1 MRDCKDCTI
10 SVACKQFRCRDL
22 YNSTINL
29 YVGNNPCIESSG
41 GLKIAPFNL
50 AYPLLDKHAASAGLN
65 IAENHW
71 ELIHDFTEKP
81 SGESNYSIVDPSRW
95 KVEKVP
101 VEGMKE

>member
-10 SVACKQFRCRDL
+10 SVACNQFRCRDL

-29 YVGNNPCIESSG
+29 FVSNNPCIESSD
-41 GLKIAPFNL
+41 GLRIAPYNL
-50 AYPLLDKHAASAGLN
+50 AYPLLDKQAASAGLN

-71 ELIHDFTEKP
+71 ELVHDFTEKP
-81 SGESNYSIVDPSRW
+81 GGLNYSIVDPSQW

-101 VEGMKE
+101 VEGLNE